1 MPPKGR
7 LSGVYSNLPVL
18 RGTQRPYKGSSH
30 KWAERVD
37 RIFLSQSPFPSL
49 FDHFITVWGIE
60 TTNLICGI
68 TDFQGTCNPFCYC
81 VLLLRPQIWIDS
93 RKTPSLA
100 RSQNLHLHCLFIH
113 CRQEHIWELGGAL
126 SPGTSLRLEAALLA
140 ACLRGP

>member
-18 RGTQRPYKGSSH
+18 RGTQSPYKGSSH

-60 TTNLICGI
+60 TTNLICRI
-68 TDFQGTCNPFCYC
+68 TDFQGTCNRYCYC
-81 VLLLRPQIWIDS
+81 VLLLNPKFGLTVMKYPILLKAKIYMWVVFTCAADRRTSGSWMELWLQERLSGW
-93 RKTPSLA
+93 RSL
-100 RSQNLHLHCLFIH
+100 S
-113 CRQEHIWELGGAL
+113 
-126 SPGTSLRLEAALLA
+126 
-140 ACLRGP
+140 

>member
-1 MPPKGR
+1 MGAHP
-7 LSGVYSNLPVL
+7 
-18 RGTQRPYKGSSH
+18 GSSRQVRIL
-30 KWAERVD
+30 RVGTLLLFYCKVSTNSEAYGPN
-37 RIFLSQSPFPSL
+37 FLSPSPFPGL
-49 FDHFITVWGIE
+49 FDHFVTAWGIE

-81 VLLLRPQIWIDS
+81 VLLLRTQIWIDS

-140 ACLRGP
+140 ACLRGL